1 MACLMDSFSGGEG
14 GSVAEEMGN
23 MGTVR
28 ARKVRACYWVRKLKV
43 DDSLE
48 GLMNK
53 WYISR
58 TA

>member
-1 MACLMDSFSGGEG
+1 MVNGVFDVFFFW

-28 ARKVRACYWVRKLKV
+28 ARKVRACYWVRKLNV
-43 DDSLE
+43 DGLLE